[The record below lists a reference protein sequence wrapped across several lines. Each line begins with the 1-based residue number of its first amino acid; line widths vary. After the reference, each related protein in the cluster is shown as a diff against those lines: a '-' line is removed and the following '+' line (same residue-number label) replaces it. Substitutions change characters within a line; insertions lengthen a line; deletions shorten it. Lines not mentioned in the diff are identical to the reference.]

1 MNDNLRE
8 LIDIYRNKQ
17 FGETIGFGKT
27 PALLV
32 VDFINA
38 FTDIKSPLGAD
49 FSFQL
54 QHTKTLLEEARK
66 VCIPVIFTTVAY
78 EPNLSDAGIWKVKT
92 PTDKLILGTKQVEL
106 DEGLQRRMDEPLVVK
121 KYASAFF
128 ATHLISL
135 LNVARVDTIIMAGCT
150 TSGCVRATVVDGVSY
165 GFRMMVVEEA
175 VGDRAE
181 LTHLV
186 SLADINAKYGDVIS
200 VVAALDFLKSLH
212 K

>member
-1 MNDNLRE
+1 MDKNLKE
-8 LIDIYRNKQ
+8 LLDVYKKKQ
-17 FGETIGFGKT
+17 FGKSIGFGKI

-38 FTDIKSPLGAD
+38 FTDEASPLGAD

-54 QHTKTLLEEARK
+54 KHTKTLLKEARK
-66 VCIPVIFTTVAY
+66 KGIPIIFTTVAY
-78 EPNLSDAGIWKVKT
+78 EPNMSDAGIWRVKT
-92 PTDKLILGTKQVEL
+92 PTDKLILGTKPVEL
-106 DEGLQRRMDEPLVVK
+106 DKTLERRMDEPLIVK

-128 ATHLISL
+128 GTHLISL
-135 LNVARVDTIIMAGCT
+135 LNVARVDTIIVTGCT
-150 TSGCVRATVVDGVSY
+150 TSGCIRATVVDGVSY

-200 VVAALDFLKSLH
+200 VAVALDFLKSLH